1 MVPHGEGTERLHA
14 APSKSDAAYGKFLQ
28 DRPGGFIPVPRR
40 TVAKIPGLDYD
51 LYQAM
56 TTATPLNNVQGNP
69 GEGMELPSRP
79 GCGFQRKHLYL
90 MIFIWLL
97 LIFTVTACGGGGGD
111 SSPEAVPGAP
121 TGVTAVAGAGQARVS
136 WDNVAGATSY
146 NLYYSQTPGVTKSTG
161 IEIQNVTS
169 PRVVTPL
176 NNGTTYF
183 FVVTAVNGTG
193 ESAESNED
201 SAALAPNPP
210 PPPPTG
216 VTAGASSGQ
225 VTINWDNATGATLY
239 NLYYSQTPGVTID
252 NGTPLPGV
260 TSPCVVSPLTNGTQ
274 HYFVVTAVNANGE
287 SVVSSEVSAV
297 PTGAPTAVTAAPG
310 SGQATIN
317 WSAVTGA
324 TSYNIYY
331 STTSPVSKATGT
343 EVDNV
348 TSPRVI
354 TPLSNGTKYH
364 FVVTAVNS
372 SGESENSTEVSATPV
387 PDPPPP
393 VPTGV
398 TAAPGYGQATV
409 RWSAVTGATSYSIYY
424 STTSPVS
431 KATGTKVAGVT
442 SPGIVTGLTIGTR
455 HFFVVTSENADAES
469 GISSEVSAII
479 SAEYIAVGDSI
490 TFGSNDDIPADGI
503 GYEPIL
509 AGLLAAT
516 VANEGVGGVSSADGA
531 AFISATLSK
540 YPSANYYLVLYGT
553 NDADTFFGG
562 PTPSGKGLLPGN
574 AGYSGS
580 YKDNMQRIISAIKAA
595 GKTPFLAKVPFTP
608 LPRYS
613 DTIIREYNAAID
625 ELVAANGISVTPPDL
640 YIHFKNHPGQLDAD
654 GLHPNGAGY
663 QSIANLWATVLP

>member
-1 MVPHGEGTERLHA
+1 MVPHGRRHGSTPCGTIQIRCGIRQI
-14 APSKSDAAYGKFLQ
+14 SS
-28 DRPGGFIPVPRR
+28 RSSRGFIRFLR
-40 TVAKIPGLDYD
+40 MTVAEIPGLDYD

-56 TTATPLNNVQGNP
+56 TTTTPFNNVQRKSRG
-69 GEGMELPSRP
+69 GDGTYRSRP
-79 GCGFQRKHLYL
+79 GCGFQRKHLCL
-90 MIFIWLL
+90 MIFIWPLL
-97 LIFTVTACGGGGGD
+97 MFTVTSCGGGGGD
-111 SSPEAVPGAP
+111 SSPAAAPGAP

-161 IEIQNVTS
+161 IEIPNVTS

-183 FVVTAVNGTG
+183 FVVTAVNGAG
-193 ESAESNED
+193 ESAESSQV

-210 PPPPTG
+210 PPAPTG

-225 VTINWDNATGATLY
+225 VTINWDNATGATSY
-239 NLYYSQTPGVTID
+239 NLYYSQTPGVTKD

-260 TSPCVVSPLTNGTQ
+260 TSPCVVSPLTNGTTY
-274 HYFVVTAVNANGE
+274 YFVVTAVNANGE

-324 TSYNIYY
+324 TSYNIYH

-343 EVDNV
+343 KVDDV
-348 TSPRVI
+348 TSPSVI
-354 TPLSNGTKYH
+354 TPLTNGTKYY

-409 RWSAVTGATSYSIYY
+409 SWSAVTGATSYNIYY

-509 AGLLAAT
+509 ASLHAT
-516 VANEGVGGVSSADGA
+516 TIANEGVGGVYSADGA
-531 AFISATLSK
+531 DYISATLSK
-540 YPSANYYLVLYGT
+540 YPSAKYYLILYGT
-553 NDADTFFGG
+553 NDADTFGGG
-562 PTPSGKGLLPGN
+562 PTPSGIGLLPGDP
-574 AGYSGS
+574 GYSRILQGQYAEDHFGHQGGGEDAIPREGS
-580 YKDNMQRIISAIKAA
+580 LYSATSLQR
-595 GKTPFLAKVPFTP
+595 
-608 LPRYS
+608 Y
-613 DTIIREYNAAID
+613 E
-625 ELVAANGISVTPPDL
+625 
-640 YIHFKNHPGQLDAD
+640 HPGIQYGD
-654 GLHPNGAGY
+654 
-663 QSIANLWATVLP
+663 Q

>member
-1 MVPHGEGTERLHA
+1 M
-14 APSKSDAAYGKFLQ
+14 
-28 DRPGGFIPVPRR
+28 
-40 TVAKIPGLDYD
+40 
-51 LYQAM
+51 
-56 TTATPLNNVQGNP
+56 
-69 GEGMELPSRP
+69 
-79 GCGFQRKHLYL
+79 
-90 MIFIWLL
+90 
-97 LIFTVTACGGGGGD
+97 
-111 SSPEAVPGAP
+111 
-121 TGVTAVAGAGQARVS
+121 
-136 WDNVAGATSY
+136 
-146 NLYYSQTPGVTKSTG
+146 
-161 IEIQNVTS
+161 
-169 PRVVTPL
+169 
-176 NNGTTYF
+176 
-183 FVVTAVNGTG
+183 
-193 ESAESNED
+193 
-201 SAALAPNPP
+201 
-210 PPPPTG
+210 
-216 VTAGASSGQ
+216 
-225 VTINWDNATGATLY
+225 
-239 NLYYSQTPGVTID
+239 
-252 NGTPLPGV
+252 
-260 TSPCVVSPLTNGTQ
+260 
-274 HYFVVTAVNANGE
+274 VTAVNANGE

-310 SGQATIN
+310 SGQATIS

-324 TSYNIYY
+324 TSYNIYH

-343 EVDNV
+343 TVANV
-348 TSPRVI
+348 TSPSVI
-354 TPLSNGTKYH
+354 TPLTNGTKYY

-372 SGESENSTEVSATPV
+372 SGESENSTEVSAMPV

-409 RWSAVTGATSYSIYY
+409 NWSAVTGATSYNIYY

-509 AGLLAAT
+509 ASLLATT

-531 AFISATLSK
+531 AFIAATLSK

-625 ELVAANGISVTPPDL
+625 ELVAANGIPVTPPDF
-640 YIHFKNHPGQLDAD
+640 YIHFKNSPGQLDAD

>member
-1 MVPHGEGTERLHA
+1 M
-14 APSKSDAAYGKFLQ
+14 
-28 DRPGGFIPVPRR
+28 
-40 TVAKIPGLDYD
+40 
-51 LYQAM
+51 
-56 TTATPLNNVQGNP
+56 
-69 GEGMELPSRP
+69 
-79 GCGFQRKHLYL
+79 
-90 MIFIWLL
+90 
-97 LIFTVTACGGGGGD
+97 FTVTACGGGGGD
-111 SSPEAVPGAP
+111 SSPAEAPGAP

-146 NLYYSQTPGVTKSTG
+146 NLYFSQTPGVTKSTG
-161 IEIQNVTS
+161 IIIENVTS
-169 PRVVTPL
+169 PKVVTPL

-183 FVVTAVNGTG
+183 FVVTAVNGAG
-193 ESAESNED
+193 ESAESGQV

-210 PPPPTG
+210 PPAPTG

-225 VTINWDNATGATLY
+225 VTINWDNATGATSH
-239 NLYYSQTPGVTID
+239 NLYYSQTPGVTIV

-343 EVDNV
+343 KVDNV
-348 TSPRVI
+348 TSPSVI
-354 TPLSNGTKYH
+354 TPLSNGTNYH

-398 TAAPGYGQATV
+398 TAAPGYGQAAV
-409 RWSAVTGATSYSIYY
+409 SWSAVTGATSYNIYY

-490 TFGSNDDIPADGI
+490 TFGSNDDIPGDGI

-509 AGLLAAT
+509 AGLLAIYGCERRGGRRLRRRRRSLHFRHVVEIPVRKLLSRLVRDERCRYVLWRADPERHG
-516 VANEGVGGVSSADGA
+516 VAPRERGVQRVLQGLYAKDPLGHQGGGEDTILGESS
-531 AFISATLSK
+531 IYSATS
-540 YPSANYYLVLYGT
+540 V
-553 NDADTFFGG
+553 
-562 PTPSGKGLLPGN
+562 
-574 AGYSGS
+574 
-580 YKDNMQRIISAIKAA
+580 QR
-595 GKTPFLAKVPFTP
+595 
-608 LPRYS
+608 Y
-613 DTIIREYNAAID
+613 D
-625 ELVAANGISVTPPDL
+625 
-640 YIHFKNHPGQLDAD
+640 HPGIQCGDR
-654 GLHPNGAGY
+654 
-663 QSIANLWATVLP
+663 

>member
-1 MVPHGEGTERLHA
+1 
-14 APSKSDAAYGKFLQ
+14 
-28 DRPGGFIPVPRR
+28 
-40 TVAKIPGLDYD
+40 
-51 LYQAM
+51 
-56 TTATPLNNVQGNP
+56 
-69 GEGMELPSRP
+69 MELPFRW
-79 GCGFQRKHLYL
+79 GGGFQENHLCR
-90 MIFIWLL
+90 IFSFFPL
-97 LIFTVTACGGGGGD
+97 LIFIAASCGGGGGNP
-111 SSPEAVPGAP
+111 SPAGAPGAP

-136 WDNVAGATSY
+136 WDNVAGAASY

-161 IEIQNVTS
+161 IEISNVTS

-193 ESAESNED
+193 ESAESGQV

-210 PPPPTG
+210 PPTPTG
-216 VTAGASSGQ
+216 VTTVASSGQ
-225 VTINWDNATGATLY
+225 VTINWDNATGATSY
-239 NLYYSQTPGVTID
+239 NLYYSQTPGVTKST
-252 NGTPLPGV
+252 GTEISNV
-260 TSPCVVSPLTNGTQ
+260 TSPRVVTPLNNGTT
-274 HYFVVTAVNANGE
+274 YFFVVTAVNANGE

-297 PTGAPTAVTAAPG
+297 PTSAPTAVTAAPG
-310 SGQATIN
+310 SGQATIS

-324 TSYNIYY
+324 TSYNIYH

-343 EVDNV
+343 KVAV
-348 TSPRVI
+348 ITSPSVI
-354 TPLSNGTKYH
+354 LPLTNGTKYY
-364 FVVTAVNS
+364 FVVTAVNA

-409 RWSAVTGATSYSIYY
+409 RWSAVTGATSYNIYY

-455 HFFVVTSENADAES
+455 NFFVVTSENADAES

-490 TFGSNDDIPADGI
+490 TFGSNDDIPSDGI

-509 AGLLAAT
+509 ASLRSTT

-540 YPSANYYLVLYGT
+540 YPSANYYLVLYGS

-580 YKDNMQRIISAIKAA
+580 YKDNMQRIISAIVFG
-595 GKTPFLAKVPFTP
+595 GKTPYLAKVPYCSTSRCD
-608 LPRYS
+608 LQS
-613 DTIIREYNAAID
+613 IQEYNAVID
-625 ELVAANGISVTPPDL
+625 ELVVANLISVVPPDF
-640 YIHFKNHPGQLDAD
+640 YSWFQAHTSQLAD
-654 GLHPNGAGY
+654 GLHPNGTGY
-663 QSIANLWATVLP
+663 QSMANLWATALP